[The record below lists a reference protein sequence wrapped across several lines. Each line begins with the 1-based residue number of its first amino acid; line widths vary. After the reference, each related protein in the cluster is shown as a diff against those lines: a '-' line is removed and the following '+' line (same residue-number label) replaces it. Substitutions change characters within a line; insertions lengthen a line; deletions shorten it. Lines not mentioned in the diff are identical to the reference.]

1 MSHQF
6 SEIYSKIVF
15 YALVNCTGLFS
26 ASNIFHSKIWA
37 ENHMISEFIQQDL
50 ILSSEDPRHL
60 PVSPHMSIKD
70 YFIVSCKNIWPDFLV
85 VSVSPDIKHL
95 ISMFCVQWQFPGSN
109 TINWLITLTRLSHST
124 LLTSLLWYQW
134 SRETDIKCWFLNT
147 LFLVSKPFNQVL
159 HQEQGSSVVG
169 F

>member
-1 MSHQF
+1 MGGESYDIRVYSTRPNPQF
-6 SEIYSKIVF
+6 RGSEAPACV
-15 YALVNCTGLFS
+15 
-26 ASNIFHSKIWA
+26 SN
-37 ENHMISEFIQQDL
+37 
-50 ILSSEDPRHL
+50 
-60 PVSPHMSIKD
+60 MSIKD

-85 VSVSPDIKHL
+85 VSVSADIKHL

-109 TINWLITLTRLSHST
+109 TINWLITLTSLSHST

>member
-1 MSHQF
+1 MSSLEWNLILSGVASILRNIFKNCILCACQLHW
-6 SEIYSKIVF
+6 IVQ
-15 YALVNCTGLFS
+15 C
-26 ASNIFHSKIWA
+26 SNIYSKIWA

-134 SRETDIKCWFLNT
+134 SRETDIKC
-147 LFLVSKPFNQVL
+147 
-159 HQEQGSSVVG
+159 
-169 F
+169 